1 MERNNNKKKIIDIDI
16 DSIKHDI
23 IYDNIKYEN
32 SRPIVS

>member
-1 MERNNNKKKIIDIDI
+1 MERNNNKKIIDI